1 MTAGLG
7 LLMEDFA
14 QGSNRTALPTN
25 VARLSWDTKLADLLP
40 DQWVLMDE
48 WATYG
53 AKLKDIFSHVS
64 GLPRHDYSYSRD
76 DTSESV
82 LVRLRDLRPA
92 YELRERYSYSN
103 IVSRVRSSRSEQPV
117 DTYV

>member
-14 QGSNRTALPTN
+14 HGRNRTALPAN
-25 VARLSWDTKLADLLP
+25 ISRLSWDTKLVDLLP
-40 DQWVLMDE
+40 GQWVLMDE
-48 WATYG
+48 WATQG

-82 LVRLRDLRPA
+82 LMRLRDLRPA

-103 IVSRVRSSRSEQPV
+103 IVSEVRQSRSEQPA
-117 DTYV
+117 DACA